1 MYEGAETAIMVDLLV
16 GSTIE
21 TSKKGL
27 WRTFSFRVIY
37 SHLAAKWHLFYSF
50 LVKFK
55 IIFTIFRGHLSLDNR
70 QSMRGTIIVLLQ
82 GRH

>member
-37 SHLAAKWHLFYSF
+37 SHFWLQNG
-50 LVKFK
+50 
-55 IIFTIFRGHLSLDNR
+55 IFSTHFW
-70 QSMRGTIIVLLQ
+70 
-82 GRH
+82 

>member
-27 WRTFSFRVIY
+27 WRTFSHFHIFGCKM
-37 SHLAAKWHLFYSF
+37 ASF
-50 LVKFK
+50 LLIFGK
-55 IIFTIFRGHLSLDNR
+55 IQNYLHNI
-70 QSMRGTIIVLLQ
+70 
-82 GRH
+82 